1 MGAAP
6 PSVRDLGGGAWTLC
20 SQPSHEP
27 LPSQVP
33 EPFGAGSS
41 ISLPV
46 GDWVTVARYEEG
58 KGGPPLKNEWLGI
71 GALQRW
77 REGLL
82 TEIGGSRG
90 SHIIRVRGQV
100 CSQSRVG
107 DKDHSRSTRI
117 KARRA
122 SWLTTLDRAAH

>member
-58 KGGPPLKNEWLGI
+58 KGGPPLKTSVSGLEPYRGGEKGFSQRSE
-71 GALQRW
+71 GA
-77 REGLL
+77 G
-82 TEIGGSRG
+82 
-90 SHIIRVRGQV
+90 
-100 CSQSRVG
+100 
-107 DKDHSRSTRI
+107 
-117 KARRA
+117 AR
-122 SWLTTLDRAAH
+122 T